1 MFSYTSYESSLTCL
15 KVIQPIL
22 DTPIY
27 MKAFQHSINHCFFL
41 LLLFVF
47 PEVGWTIL
55 NEIWSQKKSA
65 KGRHARQNIG
75 NTLRIFNFTYNF
87 ILVLISF
94 VYLSSKIHIHVFVLK
109 HFYSSSVIQRSQHHH
124 YVKLER
130 YMTYKN
136 STFLMDTVIGA
147 KQLAELQ
154 LVS

>member
-1 MFSYTSYESSLTCL
+1 MFSYTVYESSLTCL

-22 DTPIY
+22 DTQIY
-27 MKAFQHSINHCFFL
+27 MKAFQHSTNHCFFF
-41 LLLFVF
+41 FVF
-47 PEVGWTIL
+47 VFFPPEVGWTIL

-75 NTLRIFNFTYNF
+75 NTLKIFNFTYNF

-94 VYLSSKIHIHVFVLK
+94 VYISSKIHIHVFVLK
-109 HFYSSSVIQRSQHHH
+109 HFYSSSVIQHSQHLR

-136 STFLMDTVIGA
+136 STLSLWT
-147 KQLAELQ
+147 Q
-154 LVS
+154 